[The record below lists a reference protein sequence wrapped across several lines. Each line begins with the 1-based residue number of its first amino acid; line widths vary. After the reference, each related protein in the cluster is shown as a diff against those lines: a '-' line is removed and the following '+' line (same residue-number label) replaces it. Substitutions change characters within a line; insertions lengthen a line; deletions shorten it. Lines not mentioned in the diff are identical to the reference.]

1 MVLFQNR
8 PHTIQSRQDGSGY
21 EYRDFFMVF
30 LVLVKFFYSQVLEK
44 IRCLVFVFP
53 NDSDIIFNMVVL
65 LLR

>member
-1 MVLFQNR
+1 
-8 PHTIQSRQDGSGY
+8 
-21 EYRDFFMVF
+21 MVF